1 MPRDAPSQH
10 PPRTRALRI
19 LIVDDDRD
27 AVVTLSALLQHDGHE
42 VIEAYNG
49 GGVLNLVRNR
59 DPHAVLLDIGMP
71 GATGF
76 EVARELRLRLGRTCP
91 ALIAITAWTQPAALL
106 LDIAMPGGVSGWEV
120 ARQIRKASGDASR
133 PLIIAISAKY
143 KQSPEK
149 MAICNH
155 FLAKPYDPNFL
166 LALLLPLTST
176 SLRAS

>member
-1 MPRDAPSQH
+1 MPRDASSHHAPPS
-10 PPRTRALRI
+10 RALRI

-49 GGVLNLVRNR
+49 GGVLSLVRSR

-91 ALIAITAWTQPAALL
+91 A
-106 LDIAMPGGVSGWEV
+106 DIAMPGGVSGWEV

-176 SLRAS
+176 SLRAEPR

>member
-10 PPRTRALRI
+10 APPSRALRI

-49 GGVLNLVRNR
+49 GGVLSLVRSR

-76 EVARELRLRLGRTCP
+76 EVARELRLRLGRACP
-91 ALIAITAWTQPAALL
+91 TLIAITAWTQPR
-106 LDIAMPGGVSGWEV
+106 
-120 ARQIRKASGDASR
+120 AREMGRTAGF
-133 PLIIAISAKY
+133 
-143 KQSPEK
+143 
-149 MAICNH
+149 NH
-155 FLAKPYDPNFL
+155 YLTKPYTD
-166 LALLLPLTST
+166 AE
-176 SLRAS
+176 LRAVLASLAPAAR

>member
-10 PPRTRALRI
+10 APPSRALRI

-49 GGVLNLVRNR
+49 GGVLSLVRSR

-91 ALIAITAWTQPAALL
+91 ALIAITAWTQPAAREMGRL
-106 LDIAMPGGVSGWEV
+106 SGF
-120 ARQIRKASGDASR
+120 
-133 PLIIAISAKY
+133 
-143 KQSPEK
+143 
-149 MAICNH
+149 NH
-155 FLAKPYDPNFL
+155 YLTKPYSAQDLRAL
-166 LALLLPLTST
+166 LAALPST
-176 SLRAS
+176 R

>member
-10 PPRTRALRI
+10 APPTRALRI

-42 VIEAYNG
+42 VIEAYSG
-49 GGVLNLVRNR
+49 GGVLNLVRSR

-91 ALIAITAWTQPAALL
+91 ALIAITAWTQPAAREMGRL
-106 LDIAMPGGVSGWEV
+106 AGF
-120 ARQIRKASGDASR
+120 
-133 PLIIAISAKY
+133 
-143 KQSPEK
+143 
-149 MAICNH
+149 NH
-155 FLAKPYDPNFL
+155 YLTKPYSAQDLRAL
-166 LALLLPLTST
+166 LAALPST
-176 SLRAS
+176 R

>member
-27 AVVTLSALLQHDGHE
+27 AVVTLSALLQEDGHE
-42 VIEAYNG
+42 VIEAYSG
-49 GGVLNLVRNR
+49 GGVLSLVRSR

-91 ALIAITAWTQPAALL
+91 ALIAITAWTQPAAREMGRL
-106 LDIAMPGGVSGWEV
+106 SGFTHY
-120 ARQIRKASGDASR
+120 
-133 PLIIAISAKY
+133 LT
-143 KQSPEK
+143 
-149 MAICNH
+149 
-155 FLAKPYDPNFL
+155 KPYSTQEL
-166 LALLLPLTST
+166 RLALAALPPAT
-176 SLRAS
+176 R